1 MIAYQSMKQ
10 SKTWRIL
17 FNYMTTKQKLTDEQI
32 RELALKAAQLAD
44 DKKALD
50 IKILDLREMT
60 TITDFF
66 IICTGEVEEHV
77 KAIVKSIERGLIESD
92 NFKAWHIEGYNNAKW
107 VVMDYFDFVVHIFNP
122 DSREYYKLEKLW
134 GDAPIIEI

>member
-1 MIAYQSMKQ
+1 
-10 SKTWRIL
+10 
-17 FNYMTTKQKLTDEQI
+17 MTTKQKLTDEQI

-60 TITDFF
+60 TMTDYF
-66 IICTGEVEEHV
+66 IICTGEVDEHV

-92 NFKAWHIEGYNNAKW
+92 NFKAWHIEGYSNANW
-107 VVMDYFDFVVHIFNP
+107 VVMDYYDLVVHIFNP
-122 DSREYYKLEKLW
+122 GSRDYYKLEKLW
-134 GDAPIIEI
+134 GDAPTIDF

>member
-1 MIAYQSMKQ
+1 
-10 SKTWRIL
+10 
-17 FNYMTTKQKLTDEQI
+17 MTTKQKLTDDQI
-32 RELALKAAQLAD
+32 RDLALKAAQLAD
-44 DKKALD
+44 DKKAID

-60 TITDFF
+60 TMTDFF
-66 IICTGEVEEHV
+66 IICTGEVDEHV

-122 DSREYYKLEKLW
+122 DSRDYYKLEKLW